1 MEEKMKATEQNR
13 IDYGYVIQIDESHFI
28 VQADPNVY
36 GSGYGVC
43 PKEEDPWCKYDI
55 ADVQA
60 YMQAHPDK
68 VLADY
73 AVKPD
78 WLNKETNSQ
87 KAELSELEHWF
98 SDVYDAQVKQY
109 ARCMR
114 LGLPYDNKYGTI
126 EELDEQAE
134 QNAKRIAELREKTDK
149 E

>member
-1 MEEKMKATEQNR
+1 MEEKIKETEQTP
-13 IDYGYVIQIDESHFI
+13 IDFGYVKQIDETHCI

-78 WLNKETNSQ
+78 WLNQ
-87 KAELSELEHWF
+87 ELNEQRRELAELEHWF
-98 SDVYDAQVKQY
+98 SDVYDVQVKQY
-109 ARCMR
+109 ARCVR
-114 LGLPYDNKYGTI
+114 LGLSYDNKYGTI

-134 QNAKRIAELREKTDK
+134 QNAKRIAELRQKVNK